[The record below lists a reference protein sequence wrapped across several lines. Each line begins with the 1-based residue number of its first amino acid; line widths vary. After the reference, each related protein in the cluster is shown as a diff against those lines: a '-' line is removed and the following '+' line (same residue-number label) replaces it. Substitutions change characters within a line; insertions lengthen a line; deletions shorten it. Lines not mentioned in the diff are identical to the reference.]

1 MSEIKR
7 VKIDSI
13 LESQIPEFIQE
24 DSPLFVEFLR
34 QYYKSLEYQS
44 GSVDLAVN
52 LKKYKNIE
60 KFNNTDLTTS
70 TTLTDEVLSFD
81 DVISVTSTV
90 GWPDTYGLLKINDE
104 IITYTS
110 KTENSFVGCI
120 RGFSGVDNIESFEKS
135 SFLNFSS
142 TSSAEH
148 QNGSVVTNLSN
159 LFLVKFFEKYKLE
172 FLPGFENRDFNPNV
186 SIENV
191 LINARNFYLSK
202 GTDTSYKFLFQI
214 LYGSDIEV
222 INPNDY
228 TIKPS
233 SDTFFVTKNILVEKI
248 FGDDPVNTKGN
259 FLLQELPGIGTA
271 SASIYNIEYRP
282 VSGKDLY
289 EISLDSSSISGTFVV
304 TGQTKVL
311 ETIPVG
317 ADNIIVDSTVGFSK
331 SGKILAKPEN
341 SDFIEISYTD
351 KTTNQFL
358 GVTGVTKELEFGL
371 SLVEDKFAYSYVGF
385 GNTSRVDFRVLN
397 VIEDID
403 IQNSNNL
410 KVGDTIKL
418 VGFGQNL
425 AQDFRFNSWITNIP
439 TKHNVKSF
447 SQESVDK
454 FRLFLHDEIIF
465 YKEEFIKIYDEN
477 NEYLDAQIIDIDYN
491 SGDTIRKF
499 SATILVQIFG
509 LGSTSFN
516 TGLID
521 KIQKIIYKTNHQ
533 TNYFPNI
540 NKYPSGI
547 QNTYIDKNFEN
558 FYVTSTGIPNYT
570 IFLTDDKREIQTLEQ
585 NDRPA
590 QYVGLTSILN
600 VPSHNYVNGNLVYY
614 DTFNYSNS
622 GVSTGFYYVSVYD
635 SNNIKLSFSKADV
648 FSKKYVEFK
657 SGVSG
662 DTIVIGGYENKN
674 LEHQRLVRKFPFEPK
689 PSTIDDVN
697 ERTTRNRAVGMLVN
711 GTELLSPTYF
721 DENIF
726 YGKVDFIDVTNGGSG
741 YDVVNPPPIDITDVS
756 GIGAKA
762 HVNLSGSIQSVKL
775 ISPGVGYQSKPKINI
790 SGGNG
795 KGCSLES
802 NLVSS
807 RITQGFKAD
816 VATDTPSNSIS
827 LLTPAIFDDGE
838 EVIYNSNTN
847 SDIPG
852 IVNGSFYYVGI
863 ITETRIKLYNNKTD
877 AVNKTNEINLTGISS
892 GFHFFSTSKNKNT
905 ITEIYVKNPGE
916 GYSNRTIKVPSVLSF
931 DNKTTGIN
939 TFDSYIYARNHGFS
953 NAELVVYSTT
963 DSAISGMSTENYYH
977 VSVIDKNRFKLSLAG
992 TANSISDDNYFNQRY
1007 IKFDTLGVGTHS
1019 ISYPPIVISVES
1031 VSSLGSTS
1039 IITPVLEP
1047 VVLGSI
1053 DDVYVIEGGVG
1064 YGCTD
1069 IINFHRRPDVGISS
1083 VKSEALLKPIVVDG
1097 KIVDVKIV
1105 QRGRGYRV
1113 DSDIFVSGSGS
1124 FAKIEPVIDPEGRL
1138 SSVQIV
1144 DGGVGYGVSDTTL
1157 LLKNRGTG
1165 ARFLANITQWTV
1177 DQVKK
1182 LGNLINVNDDGVL
1195 LNSRNELT
1203 GLQFCSYYVPKK
1215 LRYQLS
1221 DNFTQDNKETDEAL
1235 RHSPILGYA
1244 YDGNPIYGPYGYA
1257 SVSGGSVRQIVS
1269 SYSLNAETDSGLRP
1283 PSFVPGYFVN
1293 DYSYNGFGDLD
1304 AYNGRWCVTPEY
1316 PNGVYAYF
1324 YSVDVDISRVAKNR
1338 YPYLIGP
1345 QFNNKPV
1352 EENFLPSFN
1361 QDENIFTN
1369 EIVRNTGPYYLNYS
1383 ESSYDLIDKVFEN
1396 YKQEFRVSKINTGT
1410 IEDISIFSK
1419 GKDYKIGDKILVD
1432 NKNTNGYGANIV
1444 VSEIGGK
1451 QVENASIV
1459 KKFFSDCNI
1468 IPKNNTFKVVFDQP
1482 HGLVDKEP
1490 ISISGISTI
1499 SLSLLEK
1506 TQIIKVDSK
1515 TVQLLEDIGLE
1526 ASTGVSTFIKVKDV
1540 SGFSDNDFIGIGTE
1554 NLLITKVSPER
1565 SGFYVN
1571 RLENTGIHTAGLEF
1585 VTLKPKSLEFSN
1597 KLGFNKLYQENYVT
1611 FFNPIETV
1619 GTGTDGITRTV
1630 VGFGGTFESRN
1641 LRARTIYIP
1650 GHKFYTGQ
1658 PLTYNIGLGGTSL
1671 YVNQVG
1677 SAVSF
1682 AIYNN
1687 QTVYAVNFDRDH
1699 IGISTVGFT
1708 TISGI
1713 GTDLNSVEFWTLEE
1727 SYGVIGA
1734 AHSLTTQFDTIR
1746 CSVTRNS
1753 GVVTTK
1759 TDHGLVTSDIIDLKV
1774 KDSSTNEY
1782 SLYFDNVNRKILVNK
1797 ISFTNAEVSTD
1808 DNTIDIASSELSLK
1822 NGDKVAYFA
1831 ENAIGGLQSSNIY
1844 FVLKKDNYKISLC
1857 NNKTDINSANEISFT
1872 AFSAGGSQDLYLVN
1886 PPITVYEGSK
1896 LKFDLS
1902 DPSLVDLR
1910 LEFYS
1915 DNTYTK
1921 RVELIGSVESSFSI
1935 TRFGTS
1941 GSAGSY
1947 VQLDTSIEGFPNLL
1961 FYTLKPASPLDTTKN
1976 QISFD
1981 TDVVGRGQLK
1991 VVKHP
1996 LTKKLKTD
2004 LIIDSKTFSFNS
2016 DKKLTDSDIEIFDSA
2031 TPTYSTVSKTAE
2043 GPIEDIKINF
2053 EGRGYTRLP
2062 LITGVD
2068 TDKGKDA
2075 VLRLIS
2081 NNIGKVELIERVK
2094 DGFDYPTD
2102 PTLSPQLGGTVVVGI
2117 KDIRTID
2124 RINIL
2129 NGGKNY
2135 NSAPLLFVKGNDEI
2149 ELVSGTSLGAVVD
2162 VQIIKNST
2170 SLSEP
2175 LEIIPIF
2182 NSNGYD
2188 IDNISVV
2195 GDSVTL
2201 ELLNNP
2207 TLNPL
2212 VTIGYGRTEI
2222 DFPFSEGDEIFVENC
2237 KLTPNTSGLA
2247 NFNSEK
2253 YDHSF
2258 FTVTG
2263 VNTTNY
2269 TVTYSMSGISTGTF
2283 GTYSDERPGT
2293 VVNKKDM
2300 ASFEMILVDD
2310 VTYQSSEKVTAFD
2323 FSARVLENGWTNE
2336 LNQLRVT
2343 DAEGVLR
2350 VGDKITGEE
2359 SNTVG
2364 TVEYLNNFLITSDL
2378 GVLRDKTLP
2387 SNLYGILNDS
2397 QQRISDN
2404 FYYQK
2409 FAYSLRSD
2417 VPYETWRESVRSIV
2431 HPSGF
2436 KEFSDYTLFTKP
2448 SENPVTV
2455 GIAKSI
2461 NMKPTLSQSDSVLS
2475 INVDSENSF
2484 YNKNNFALV
2493 YEDLL
2498 LDNGYSENVF
2508 IDIGPD
2514 LKPFILNKTNK
2525 IVVIDDIGDQFTGTR
2540 EFVFRGRYADAANLL
2555 DVNREF
2561 IQEEVVSFV
2570 EFNYPNIGLSTTY
2583 SREKCL
2589 RDTGFIVDAVSHDL
2603 KYNSNNKSVEAGL
2616 AYWNAGS
2623 SYVTNE
2629 TEETL
2634 FAYTYVKFIGQYI
2647 INNQTPPTLYQ
2658 TSVTQTFNFDVIQ
2671 DPLNYDQSRYKD
2683 SRNLIVTNKREIQ
2696 DRSLAKIALEYPDF
2710 YFPGDLQTNEL
2721 SRYYDGYRLIQ
2732 QNKQEIIDYAWDNT
2746 LVTYPGVSATEDK
2759 CKRDLGYFIDAVS
2772 LDVFAGGNNYSRK
2785 FVNFYFEN
2793 GLPISN
2799 GLLGEEVESVFAFNL
2814 ARVGMQSAVS
2824 NQLTIQDLTVSPG
2837 QPVYGVGTTVSN
2849 ISSDAC
2855 TDVQADIVS
2864 LVSII
2869 TNVISAGSTAGLP
2882 AENVGTYTTGGSKC
2896 FRDLGYIIDGVAE
2909 DLSYGTNQ
2917 HTIYN
2922 TKKYFDGAGAARTDG
2937 LLGEEAQSLLVFDN
2951 ARNYMKQAITNQL
2964 YSRDLT
2970 ITADPVTGFNT
2981 DPNSCADVQTNIDTL
2996 VGILTVAIGN
3006 SSLASLPEEN
3016 FGTVD
3021 CADVRTSLANYV
3033 GIITNIIGF
3042 GTAVAPE
3049 IYYPKLSLGGAVV
3062 GLSSFKLTNNGT
3074 SLFKHVFD
3082 SSDAEIIDVETNT
3095 FNIVNHN
3102 YQIGHELS
3110 YVVEDGSPIGIATTS
3125 YVGVAGTILMQVGN
3139 IEGTA
3144 ILENGYP
3151 VAITTTVTGVST
3163 VLSPVGPSFKQYTQV
3178 VGNGT
3183 TGTDAT
3189 FNVLITYSPSTGQP
3203 LSTSVV
3209 LTSGG
3214 SGYSL
3219 GESVSIAGT
3228 FMGGVNP
3235 TNDLTFVISNVGPS
3249 GIQTQAN
3256 ETYLN
3261 VPSNDSNGATFNV
3274 TRDGSGY
3281 VSDVQVVNGGA
3292 GYSQSSVVSIAG
3304 TYIGGDTNDYIEV
3317 TPLVLGVNKLPSV
3330 VYSYKLNDNQ
3340 FALLGLSTSAS
3351 FLEITD
3357 LGTGNHSL
3365 SYTSPNASSII
3376 SIDGVVQPPI
3386 RTNLIDISLTS
3397 PVSSA
3402 STTIISVSSGIN
3414 SVSTGEILNIDQEYM
3429 LIKTLSVG
3437 SSEITVERGF
3447 LGSSS
3452 GVHTVGAA
3460 VTVLVGSYNIIGDT
3474 VFFTQPPYGPTGPV
3488 GLETRSSFNGRV
3500 FSRQFDGT
3508 EPVDQNLVIDDI
3520 SRSFTGIAATDFTI
3534 TVNGST
3540 TTTLYNDINSSTL
3553 INNIPLIF
3561 IDNVFQVPNKDFTV
3575 DGTGA
3580 NVLRFL
3586 SGTPSAGKI
3595 SKVSISTSF
3604 GYQPRIVATADA
3616 VVSVSGTISSVIL
3629 DGLGSG
3635 YRNPPVVSLASTVG
3649 TGASLVAVVGTSGT
3663 TLGQITEIQVID
3675 GGTGYAIT
3683 SPPRVVIGIPTGY
3696 SNLNIDYIDGTSGD
3710 GQRAKVTVTVGQ
3722 GSSITSFKFD
3732 DPGIGYKTGDQ
3743 LKVVGI
3749 PTNST
3754 RNDQLSITNALYDN
3768 VGGIT
3773 TITTLEEH
3781 QLGVGDDIR
3790 LSGIAFTCGYDEV
3803 GIQTFSYDEV
3813 SGICTVVTY
3822 SPHGLLRTD
3831 VPANQTS
3838 DEVFLFNLP
3847 FSCAAEHAG
3856 VTTTIFPDGTSP
3868 YGRVFPVLTSIS
3880 STSFTM
3886 NAGVSTIPHVFE
3898 GWPEIGITTFSY
3910 ENLTGISTATT
3921 SSDHGFAV
3929 NDKFTLA
3936 GLAFTCLSVH
3946 AGVTTT
3952 IFPDG
3957 TSPYGYTF
3965 TVTGVTTNTVTFNA
3979 GISTIVHEYVSG
3991 GIVKKVPTA
4000 QRVLRYTDDSTD
4012 GAYNF
4017 KVIGIPT
4024 TGAGT
4029 TNTFSVLAGVTT
4041 IPHFYTESTG
4051 IVSFRQLEELVFT
4064 VDEVQSSTFNGLYP
4078 GQFIIFDDISSAF
4091 NNFRTKF
4098 TLSITESGIRQVLNL
4113 NTVDGSDLDITNNI
4127 FVFINDILQAP
4138 QKAYTFRGSRIIF
4151 TEPPVQ
4157 NSSCTVLYY
4166 RGSYRDVEE
4175 ITPPETLKPGDVIQI
4190 KENRNDLFDQDQ
4202 TERIIKNLNTSDQF
4216 TTFVYGG
4223 VGIVSDVTK
4232 SRPLNWKKQTTDRII
4247 SGSLYSKARTNLKSK
4262 LYPTAT
4268 VIKDI
4273 AAGDTEIYVD
4283 NAFPLFSEIDGLNEN
4298 LRDFTILENKLIQ
4311 EGTLS
4316 CTVSGASTVSSI
4328 SVTFGGVGYAN
4339 TLSPKVVVSESA
4351 IKLKDPVYN
4360 WSSTIVS
4367 GVTTTDS
4374 FNAVSAGKQFVAVGN
4389 SSLYSYSFDG
4399 TNWVSGNVGVGSTVN
4414 LTSIH
4419 AVGSGSTDVIYTV
4432 GTLGKVSYA
4441 TGYANTLTSWTELPL
4456 KEDVTLPGAG
4466 VIGENA
4472 STYVGTLNGISF
4484 GSNSWVTVGTGGSIF
4499 SSPGLTTSKLT
4510 NRYSGVI
4517 ADLNGIVYGNGYF
4530 TSVGNNGT
4538 VITSN
4543 DGTIWDI
4550 HLNGVP
4556 LQNFNDV
4563 GFDGTQILIVGDN
4576 ATIVKS
4582 LTRDT
4587 YQPISNNINPSEN
4600 IIKIRYTD
4608 GLYLALTSVNKL
4620 YYSFDLSD
4628 WTYRSTLQSNN
4639 INDLVSVDSL
4649 LVDGGYV
4656 AVGAA
4661 ATIIK
4666 TTATYHKATAESTVS
4681 NGEIVSVTVT
4691 DGGFGYVQDNIPVAI
4706 VESDNYKKET
4716 VKSFKVTGD
4725 YGSIV
4730 GVNTFLAG
4738 TPGIGTTSPK
4748 LEFVL
4753 QSETYDNST
4762 LGIGYSSLNSFGISY
4777 SQLTKGDYFV
4787 ISNSNV
4793 QTDGNLVAISTFLG
4807 GMSNYPNSIVGIATS
4822 FIDGVYVVEDVTSP
4836 SLGIVTVTCHFAPD
4850 YDNAVSVSGRGEYD
4864 DINLVFSGINTNGFY
4879 GRYSWSKLY
4888 DFQNRSLS
4896 LQGGKSFETYT
4907 ENGLTGL
4914 STAPKLIRTKP
4925 VTGQ

>member
-44 GSVDLAVN
+44 GTVDLAVN

-585 NDRPA
+585 NDRSA

-741 YDVVNPPPIDITDVS
+741 YDVVNPPPIDITDVV

-775 ISPGVGYQSKPKINI
+775 IYPGVGYQSKPKINI

-963 DSAISGMSTENYYH
+963 NSAISGMSTENYYH

-1097 KIVDVKIV
+1097 KIVDVQIV

-1165 ARFLANITQWTV
+1165 ARFLSNVTQWTV

-1182 LGNLINVNDDGVL
+1182 LGNLININDDGVL

-1269 SYSLNAETDSGLRP
+1269 SYSLSAETDSGLRP

-1304 AYNGRWCVTPEY
+1304 EYNGRWCVTPEY

-1338 YPYLIGP
+1338 YPYIIGP

-1352 EENFLPSFN
+1352 DENFLPSFN

-1410 IEDISIFSK
+1410 IENISIFSK

-1451 QVENASIV
+1451 EVENASIV
-1459 KKFFSDCNI
+1459 KRFFSDCNI
-1468 IPKNNTFKVVFDQP
+1468 IPKNNTFKIVFDQP

-1526 ASTGVSTFIKVKDV
+1526 VSTGVSTFIKVKDL

-1671 YVNQVG
+1671 YANQVG

-1774 KDSSTNEY
+1774 EDSSTNEY

-1921 RVELIGSVESSFSI
+1921 RVELIGSVESSFAI

-2031 TPTYSTVSKTAE
+2031 TPTYSTASKTAQ
-2043 GPIEDIKINF
+2043 GPIEDVKINF

-2068 TDKGKDA
+2068 TDRGKDA

-2102 PTLSPQLGGTVVVGI
+2102 LTLSPQLGGTVVVGI

-2162 VQIIKNST
+2162 AQIIKNST
-2170 SLSEP
+2170 SLAEP

-2343 DAEGVLR
+2343 DAEGLLR

-2364 TVEYLNNFLITSDL
+2364 TVEYLNDFLITSDL

-2409 FAYSLRSD
+2409 FAYSLRSN

-2448 SENPVTV
+2448 SENSVTV

-2525 IVVIDDIGDQFTGTR
+2525 IVVIDDIGDQFTG
-2540 EFVFRGRYADAANLL
+2540 
-2555 DVNREF
+2555 
-2561 IQEEVVSFV
+2561 
-2570 EFNYPNIGLSTTY
+2570 
-2583 SREKCL
+2583 
-2589 RDTGFIVDAVSHDL
+2589 
-2603 KYNSNNKSVEAGL
+2603 
-2616 AYWNAGS
+2616 
-2623 SYVTNE
+2623 
-2629 TEETL
+2629 
-2634 FAYTYVKFIGQYI
+2634 
-2647 INNQTPPTLYQ
+2647 
-2658 TSVTQTFNFDVIQ
+2658 
-2671 DPLNYDQSRYKD
+2671 
-2683 SRNLIVTNKREIQ
+2683 
-2696 DRSLAKIALEYPDF
+2696 
-2710 YFPGDLQTNEL
+2710 
-2721 SRYYDGYRLIQ
+2721 
-2732 QNKQEIIDYAWDNT
+2732 
-2746 LVTYPGVSATEDK
+2746 
-2759 CKRDLGYFIDAVS
+2759 
-2772 LDVFAGGNNYSRK
+2772 
-2785 FVNFYFEN
+2785 
-2793 GLPISN
+2793 
-2799 GLLGEEVESVFAFNL
+2799 
-2814 ARVGMQSAVS
+2814 
-2824 NQLTIQDLTVSPG
+2824 DLTV
-2837 QPVYGVGTTVSN
+2837 
-2849 ISSDAC
+2849 
-2855 TDVQADIVS
+2855 
-2864 LVSII
+2864 
-2869 TNVISAGSTAGLP
+2869 
-2882 AENVGTYTTGGSKC
+2882 
-2896 FRDLGYIIDGVAE
+2896 
-2909 DLSYGTNQ
+2909 
-2917 HTIYN
+2917 
-2922 TKKYFDGAGAARTDG
+2922 
-2937 LLGEEAQSLLVFDN
+2937 
-2951 ARNYMKQAITNQL
+2951 
-2964 YSRDLT
+2964 
-2970 ITADPVTGFNT
+2970 
-2981 DPNSCADVQTNIDTL
+2981 
-2996 VGILTVAIGN
+2996 
-3006 SSLASLPEEN
+3006 
-3016 FGTVD
+3016 
-3021 CADVRTSLANYV
+3021 
-3033 GIITNIIGF
+3033 
-3042 GTAVAPE
+3042 
-3049 IYYPKLSLGGAVV
+3049 GGAVV

-3256 ETYLN
+3256 ETYLD

-3274 TRDGSGY
+3274 TRNGSGY

-3340 FALLGLSTSAS
+3340 FALLGLSTSVS

-3437 SSEITVERGF
+3437 SSEITVEREF

-3452 GVHTVGAA
+3452 GIHTVGAA

-3508 EPVDQNLVIDDI
+3508 ESVDQNLVIDDI

-3540 TTTLYNDINSSTL
+3540 TTTLYNDINASTL

-3663 TLGQITEIQVID
+3663 TLGQITEIQVVD

-3696 SNLNIDYIDGTSGD
+3696 SNLNIDYIDGTSGN
-3710 GQRAKVTVTVGQ
+3710 GQKAKVTVTVGQ

-3749 PTNST
+3749 PT
-3754 RNDQLSITNALYDN
+3754 
-3768 VGGIT
+3768 
-3773 TITTLEEH
+3773 
-3781 QLGVGDDIR
+3781 
-3790 LSGIAFTCGYDEV
+3790 
-3803 GIQTFSYDEV
+3803 V
-3813 SGICTVVTY
+3813 SDAVV
-3822 SPHGLLRTD
+3822 
-3831 VPANQTS
+3831 
-3838 DEVFLFNLP
+3838 
-3847 FSCAAEHAG
+3847 
-3856 VTTTIFPDGTSP
+3856 
-3868 YGRVFPVLTSIS
+3868 
-3880 STSFTM
+3880 
-3886 NAGVSTIPHVFE
+3886 
-3898 GWPEIGITTFSY
+3898 
-3910 ENLTGISTATT
+3910 
-3921 SSDHGFAV
+3921 
-3929 NDKFTLA
+3929 
-3936 GLAFTCLSVH
+3936 
-3946 AGVTTT
+3946 
-3952 IFPDG
+3952 
-3957 TSPYGYTF
+3957 
-3965 TVTGVTTNTVTFNA
+3965 
-3979 GISTIVHEYVSG
+3979 
-3991 GIVKKVPTA
+3991 
-4000 QRVLRYTDDSTD
+4000 
-4012 GAYNF
+4012 
-4017 KVIGIPT
+4017 
-4024 TGAGT
+4024 
-4029 TNTFSVLAGVTT
+4029 
-4041 IPHFYTESTG
+4041 
-4051 IVSFRQLEELVFT
+4051 EELVFT

-4078 GQFIIFDDISSAF
+4078 GQFIIFDDISFAF

-4166 RGSYRDVEE
+4166 RGSYRDIEE
-4175 ITPPETLKPGDVIQI
+4175 IAPPETLKPGDVIQI

-4456 KEDVTLPGAG
+4456 KEDVTLPGVG

-4472 STYVGTLNGISF
+4472 SAYVGTLNGISF

-4587 YQPISNNINPSEN
+4587 YQPISNNINSSEN

-4608 GLYLALTSVNKL
+4608 GLYLVLTSVNKL